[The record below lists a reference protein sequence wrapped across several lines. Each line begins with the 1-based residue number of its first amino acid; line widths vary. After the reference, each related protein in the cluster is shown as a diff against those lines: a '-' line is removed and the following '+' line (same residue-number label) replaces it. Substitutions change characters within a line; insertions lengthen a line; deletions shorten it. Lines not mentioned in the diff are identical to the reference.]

1 MNYFEREMVQNT
13 KEIGRSQRIFQRERE
28 RERERERRDSG
39 QREGDGTRDKIK
51 REKRAKQKENM
62 MFDCWVYKDVQASWP
77 EHTYW

>member
-1 MNYFEREMVQNT
+1 MRSKGDGTKYKGNRE
-13 KEIGRSQRIFQRERE
+13 KLEDLLERE

-51 REKRAKQKENM
+51 REKRAKEKENM
-62 MFDCWVYKDVQASWP
+62 MFDCWVYIDVQASWP